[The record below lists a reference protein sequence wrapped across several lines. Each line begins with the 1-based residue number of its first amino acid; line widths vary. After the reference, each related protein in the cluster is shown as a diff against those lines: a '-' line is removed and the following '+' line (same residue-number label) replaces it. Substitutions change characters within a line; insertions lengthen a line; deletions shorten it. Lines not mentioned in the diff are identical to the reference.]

1 MRHFCAAFACARAV
15 LRACKSRCASTA
27 LSGPVCAAPPRPPRA
42 QSTRSELAKSCGG
55 VLAVASNCVGVRPCD
70 SDPQHALHQVGVAHA
85 AAPSLFAFHFNSA
98 RASACK
104 TLASRENEACGVQE
118 YTRGSDAIHY
128 VRNGSRDLCDLFYA
142 HNRPRPRASHITT
155 ITASS
160 ITTMTRFVILVA
172 VATAH
177 EISSTPA
184 RARVRIPRI
193 N

>member
-1 MRHFCAAFACARAV
+1 MRSDRLRARCAESLQKSLRLDGVVGPSLRRAAASSARAEHPQ
-15 LRACKSRCASTA
+15 RACKILWWRASGCEQ
-27 LSGPVCAAPPRPPRA
+27 LC
-42 QSTRSELAKSCGG
+42 RSEALRQRSATR
-55 VLAVASNCVGVRPCD
+55 VAPGRR
-70 SDPQHALHQVGVAHA
+70 GA
-85 AAPSLFAFHFNSA
+85 ARGLSFAFHFNSA